1 MDYKRNVISFNH
13 MKYSL
18 PLFFLTFLLLT
29 IGSCENR
36 SRERARN
43 SSERNEISQESETR
57 DGFFLVKKVVD
68 GDTFYVDD
76 GSKKGLKVRLIGVD
90 TPETRRTGR
99 KEIGY
104 FGKEAKEYMISL
116 IANKKVRL
124 ELDVKQFDRYQ
135 RTLAYVYLEDGTFVN
150 AELIKNGFAMVM
162 TIPPNVKFADEFV
175 RLQQEARA
183 NNRGLWKSQNGI
195 NE

>member
-1 MDYKRNVISFNH
+1 

-18 PLFFLTFLLLT
+18 QLFLLTTLLLT

-36 SRERARN
+36 RGERGSNR
-43 SSERNEISQESETR
+43 SERNEFSQKSAIR
-57 DGFFLVKKVVD
+57 DGYFLVKKVVD
-68 GDTFYVDD
+68 GDTFNVDD
-76 GSKKGLKVRLIGVD
+76 GSKKGLKVRLIGID

-116 IANKKVRL
+116 IANKRVKLEYDVRKL
-124 ELDVKQFDRYQ
+124 DRYQ

-150 AELIKNGFAMVM
+150 AELIKNGFAMVL
-162 TIPPNVKFADEFV
+162 TIPPNVKFADEFA
-175 RLQQEARA
+175 RLQQEARE
-183 NNRGLWKSQNGI
+183 NNRGLWKPQN
-195 NE
+195 